1 MPAAV
6 SVDTSPSANLST
18 SGVPASGLRS
28 FCCLLGRPSRVIVNE
43 TLDVADLRHLGEGVA
58 SESAASAEPA

>member
-43 TLDVADLRHLGEGVA
+43 TLDVADLRNLGEGVA
-58 SESAASAEPA
+58 RVAVEGACWR